1 MVEMKVREE
10 DVQLDRRILL
20 HRHAEWPHAR
30 AGVEHE
36 RVPTRQANLYTRR
49 VAAVFDGA
57 GPRYRD
63 GAPTS
68 PHPRAHQASRS
79 PDATSQNTV
88 TTPCISRAAPNSGYA
103 VTSYSRRTPL

>member
-10 DVQLDRRILL
+10 DVQLDGRILL
-20 HRHAEWPHAR
+20 HRNAEGPHAR

-36 RVPTRQANLYTRR
+36 RVAARQANLDTRS
-49 VAAVFDGA
+49 VPAVFDGV
-57 GPRYRD
+57 GPRHRD

-68 PHPRAHQASRS
+68 PHPGAHQASRS
-79 PDATSQNTV
+79 SDATSQNTV

-103 VTSYSRRTPL
+103 VTSYSRRTP